1 MKRKLVIAMIV
12 IGGALT
18 TLQAVMLGVYL
29 HSQDALAVE
38 TQEQANRT
46 AEETNAELQAQYDKA
61 VELREK
67 GIVETAFETP
77 SLQKDF
83 DAGKLDEA
91 ALQAKMSPV
100 VDITWIFRNSWI
112 VTTAIITLFTF
123 LALFVAAAVLWFR
136 DDSLPITW
144 AEGLTY
150 AGALFWFLIVINGM
164 IPDLIIKIWDNV
176 FKIKGIFTVPLTE
189 PIAQRAGQQRCGR
202 VAVGLVRGARPARRG
217 LVRRDADRHLRGLV
231 LGAGAHEAQ
240 RRDRRTCTAAD
251 ITLRAP
257 CALGGQVTKAVI
269 PWQR

>member
-150 AGALFWFLIVINGM
+150 AGALLV
-164 IPDLIIKIWDNV
+164 PDRD
-176 FKIKGIFTVPLTE
+176 
-189 PIAQRAGQQRCGR
+189 QRDDPGPDHQDLGQRLQDKRH
-202 VAVGLVRGARPARRG
+202 LHGA
-217 LVRRDADRHLRGLV
+217 ADRADRATCWAAAVRSG
-231 LGAGAHEAQ
+231 GSGTGSWCATCSSWAG
-240 RRDRRTCTAAD
+240 TS
-251 ITLRAP
+251 
-257 CALGGQVTKAVI
+257 
-269 PWQR
+269 